1 MIDVV
6 YYNDE
11 TRCFR
16 DGVVE
21 RFYWNQWRI
30 VKITPDSTTGY
41 SRFNINKIR
50 IYHHR
55 LIAFCFLGLDNIVG
69 STQKGADVID
79 HKDRNKLNN
88 CVDNLR
94 ITNQSGNHYNRSNVK
109 GYCWRAI
116 PQKYQARIRVNYKFI
131 SLGYYAT
138 EDEARTAYL
147 EGKRKY
153 HLE

>member
-16 DGVVE
+16 NGVVE
-21 RFYWNQWRI
+21 RFWYNQYWRI
-30 VKITPDSTTGY
+30 VKNSPSVNGY
-41 SRFNINKIR
+41 NRIDINGKR
-50 IYHHR
+50 IYRHR
-55 LIAFCFLGLDNIVG
+55 LIAFCFLGLDNTSEVKRG
-69 STQKGADVID
+69 DDVID

-88 CVDNLR
+88 CVENLR

-109 GYCWRAI
+109 GYSFQKGKYRASI
-116 PQKYQARIRVNYKFI
+116 CVNYKTI
-131 SLGYYAT
+131 HLGLYAT

-147 EGKRKY
+147 EAKRKY
-153 HLE
+153 HLD

>member
-16 DGVVE
+16 NGVVE
-21 RFYWNQWRI
+21 RFWRNEWRI
-30 VKITPDSTTGY
+30 VPNTPTNRGY
-41 SRFNINKIR
+41 NKIKINNKS
-50 IYHHR
+50 IYRHR

-79 HKDRNKLNN
+79 HKNHNKLNN
-88 CVDNLR
+88 CVENLR
-94 ITNQSGNHYNRSNVK
+94 ITNASGNHYNRSNVK
-109 GYCWRAI
+109 GYCF
-116 PQKYQARIRVNYKFI
+116 QKGKYEARIVVNNKQIY
-131 SLGYYAT
+131 LGYYAT

-147 EGKRKY
+147 DAKRKY
-153 HLE
+153 HLD